1 MSHRYASV
9 FYRLKLAAESL
20 SPAYFSLVMAT
31 GIVSIGTQEIGLAR
45 VAIILYWLNI
55 FFLSLIKCVES
66 STDCFFRP
74 SFFK

>member
-1 MSHRYASV
+1 MSHRYAGV

-31 GIVSIGTQEIGLAR
+31 GIVSIGTQEIGLTR

-55 FFLSLIKCVES
+55 FFYLSLSVLSLLRIVFS
-66 STDCFFRP
+66 SIIF
-74 SFFK
+74 